1 MRNLLL
7 MVSKNQLDLGV
18 KMRKI
23 QFNNLKREEFVKNKN
38 AQPTDKITI
47 KSEDS
52 PSYDPVFLRRD
63 FLARL
68 KQYDVDPIWLKN
80 QQISLLNKKTQEE
93 DQKIFEM
100 ATEME
105 ERIIIK
111 EAKKML
117 KMIAPESQK
126 HLLAQI
132 RSQSYLEGVGEDS
145 IVNQL
150 VMASLEAKIQGN

>member
-1 MRNLLL
+1 
-7 MVSKNQLDLGV
+7 
-18 KMRKI
+18 
-23 QFNNLKREEFVKNKN
+23 
-38 AQPTDKITI
+38 
-47 KSEDS
+47 
-52 PSYDPVFLRRD
+52 
-63 FLARL
+63 
-68 KQYDVDPIWLKN
+68 
-80 QQISLLNKKTQEE
+80 
-93 DQKIFEM
+93 M